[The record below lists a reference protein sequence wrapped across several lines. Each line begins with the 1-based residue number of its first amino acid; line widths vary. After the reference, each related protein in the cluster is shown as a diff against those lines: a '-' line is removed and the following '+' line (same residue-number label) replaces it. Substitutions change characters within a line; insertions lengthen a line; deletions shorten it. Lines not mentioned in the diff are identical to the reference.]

1 MLAAAVAAAQP
12 VAGRANVIEIAPDGA
27 VSLLSGHVQGIAAGP
42 SLPPLRQVRPA
53 PASFGRIAPEAIEQ
67 EARAQGL
74 SPDLLKAVAWQE
86 SRGRVDAVSPKGAIG
101 PMQLMPGTARMMG
114 VNPHDPVDNVRGGA
128 LYLRRQLER
137 FGSVPLALAAYNAG
151 PGAVLRH
158 GGVPPF
164 RETQRYVAAILQRLG
179 QPPALRAAPVR
190 TAALP
195 FVIEVTGS

>member
-27 VSLLSGHVQGIAAGP
+27 VSLLSGHVQGIAAAP

-53 PASFGRIAPEAIEQ
+53 PASVGRIAPEAIEQ

-114 VNPHDPVDNVRGGA
+114 VNPRDPVDNVRGGA

-190 TAALP
+190 TAARP
-195 FVIEVTGS
+195 FVIEVTGL

>member
-27 VSLLSGHVQGIAAGP
+27 VSLLSGHVQGIAARP
-42 SLPPLRQVRPA
+42 SLPPLRQERPA
-53 PASFGRIAPEAIEQ
+53 PAIVGRIAPEAIEQ

-128 LYLRRQLER
+128 LYLRRQLDR

-179 QPPALRAAPVR
+179 QPPALQVAPVR
-190 TAALP
+190 TAARP
-195 FVIEVTGS
+195 FVIEVTGL